1 MARAISFAERE
12 AILHRWRNRNVSAD
26 VLSFS
31 EVGSLL
37 LGVPADDQP
46 HAVGEVRW
54 LLFLVCNYRSFLA
67 VVGDD
72 VWGGGVERRFIRPGL
87 LAY

>member
-12 AILHRWRNRNVSAD
+12 AILHRWRNRFVSEG

-37 LGVPADDQP
+37 LG
-46 HAVGEVRW
+46 
-54 LLFLVCNYRSFLA
+54 LML
-67 VVGDD
+67 
-72 VWGGGVERRFIRPGL
+72 GL
-87 LAY
+87 LPSEKLPRRIDCVEGWPLTIWLIR